1 LIRLLRAIDYRRMPW
16 KNGGGETREIL
27 VSPPG
32 ASLDTLEWRIS
43 LATAA
48 SDGPFSEFRGIT
60 RTLSVI
66 RGAGITLRVADEPP
80 RQLLQSSEP
89 CTFDGETATS
99 ASLIDGPIVDLNVM
113 SRRGVAGHRVS
124 RLSLEGAAQLA
135 TSADVTFV
143 FCRTGSV
150 MCRDGG
156 TSVELS
162 EEDCAL
168 VEGHSE
174 DQPRAV
180 ELVAARAGPEKPSIA
195 GRLGAR
201 GVELLV
207 IELYREL
214 TRSGS

>member
-1 LIRLLRAIDYRRMPW
+1 MIRLLRAIDYRRMPW
-16 KNGGGETREIL
+16 RNGGGETREIL

-32 ASLDTLEWRIS
+32 ASLDALEWRIS
-43 LATAA
+43 LATVA

-124 RLSLEGAAQLA
+124 RLSLEGASQLA
-135 TSADVTFV
+135 TSADVTLV

-156 TSVELS
+156 TAVELN

-168 VEGHSE
+168 ID

-180 ELVAARAGPEKPSIA
+180 DLVAARAGSEQPSIA
-195 GRLGAR
+195 GRLGASAA
-201 GVELLV
+201 ELLV

>member
-1 LIRLLRAIDYRRMPW
+1 MIRLLRAIDYRRMPW
-16 KNGGGETREIL
+16 RNGGGETREIL

-32 ASLDTLEWRIS
+32 ASLDALEWRIS
-43 LATAA
+43 LATVA

-113 SRRGVAGHRVS
+113 SRREVASHRVS
-124 RLSLEGAAQLA
+124 RLSVEGTSQLA
-135 TSADVTFV
+135 TSADVTLV

-156 TSVELS
+156 TAVALT
-162 EEDCAL
+162 EEDCVL
-168 VEGHSE
+168 IEGP
-174 DQPRAV
+174 PRAV
-180 ELVAARAGPEKPSIA
+180 ELVTARAGSQKPSIA
-195 GRLGAR
+195 GRLGASAA
-201 GVELLV
+201 ELFV
-207 IELYREL
+207 IELYRESNSV
-214 TRSGS
+214 RN